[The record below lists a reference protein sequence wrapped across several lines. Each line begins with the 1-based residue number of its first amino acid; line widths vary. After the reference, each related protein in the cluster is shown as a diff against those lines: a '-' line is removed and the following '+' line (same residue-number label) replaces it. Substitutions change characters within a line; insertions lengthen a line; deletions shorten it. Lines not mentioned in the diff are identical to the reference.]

1 MKDLGLKYSFQEIQN
16 FSKVKFKNL
25 VKEKVRQIAFQY
37 LMQIK
42 QSHTKAKDL
51 DYHQLALQEYLKPED
66 DLSIN
71 EKRFIFAARSNMLD
85 LHANFKLGK
94 SDTKCRKCGLEDE

>member
-1 MKDLGLKYSFQEIQN
+1 
-16 FSKVKFKNL
+16 
-25 VKEKVRQIAFQY
+25 
-37 LMQIK
+37 MQIK

-51 DYHQLALQEYLKPED
+51 DYHQLALQEYLKPEN

-94 SDTKCRKCGLEDE
+94 SDTKCRKCGLEDEYQEHVLCCPQ